1 MFSLQMGIR
10 NPSDLWIESRIDCL
24 DKGRFSDTGLA
35 GKKIDLS
42 LTCLT
47 DLIDSLTGFNR
58 GFDNPVTGPFI
69 NTLKSIDLLLGNI
82 PVHIDLAENNR
93 NRNAIDLTGNE
104 DTVEK
109 GQLDLGKVQRDN
121 NISSVDIGRDNMGLT
136 GKIRRAAD
144 YVIRAGQDLRDQG
157 RGIQGIVCLITD
169 PVADGDR
176 IGNLAGLE
184 PDLSAQH
191 GRKEIP
197 LGKGG
202 KQIMASR
209 IFYNRCFTLGNHATK
224 LVNLHFKMKN
234 MTHSH
239 TLEETVRE
247 LFDGITFTR
256 EPEGLY
262 DPLRYMIG
270 IGGKRL
276 RPTLCLLT
284 WSLYRDG
291 FPEEILGP
299 AAGLEVFHT
308 FTLIHDD
315 IMDNSPLRR
324 GCPTVWKKWS
334 PDTAI
339 LSGDVMCIDSYKRI
353 AKAPAVVLPEVL
365 DLFSTTAA
373 QVCDGQQFD
382 MDFETRETVP
392 MEEYMQMIGLKTA
405 VLLACSAKM
414 GALIAGA
421 PKSDCDA
428 LYGYG
433 YKLGLAFQIADD
445 YLDAYG
451 DSKVF
456 GKPIGGD
463 IVNNKKSWLTVR
475 AFEKGAEGLPEA
487 LALPAGTERER
498 EEKIQ
503 GVKAIYDAAGV
514 PGDALD
520 EIARL
525 TREALDEVSAFPARR
540 QEKLLSFAEKLIGRT
555 R

>member
-1 MFSLQMGIR
+1 
-10 NPSDLWIESRIDCL
+10 
-24 DKGRFSDTGLA
+24 
-35 GKKIDLS
+35 
-42 LTCLT
+42 
-47 DLIDSLTGFNR
+47 
-58 GFDNPVTGPFI
+58 
-69 NTLKSIDLLLGNI
+69 
-82 PVHIDLAENNR
+82 
-93 NRNAIDLTGNE
+93 
-104 DTVEK
+104 
-109 GQLDLGKVQRDN
+109 
-121 NISSVDIGRDNMGLT
+121 
-136 GKIRRAAD
+136 
-144 YVIRAGQDLRDQG
+144 
-157 RGIQGIVCLITD
+157 
-169 PVADGDR
+169 
-176 IGNLAGLE
+176 
-184 PDLSAQH
+184 
-191 GRKEIP
+191 
-197 LGKGG
+197 
-202 KQIMASR
+202 
-209 IFYNRCFTLGNHATK
+209 
-224 LVNLHFKMKN
+224 
-234 MTHSH
+234 
-239 TLEETVRE
+239 
-247 LFDGITFTR
+247 
-256 EPEGLY
+256 
-262 DPLRYMIG
+262 
-270 IGGKRL
+270 
-276 RPTLCLLT
+276 
-284 WSLYRDG
+284 
-291 FPEEILGP
+291 
-299 AAGLEVFHT
+299 
-308 FTLIHDD
+308 
-315 IMDNSPLRR
+315 
-324 GCPTVWKKWS
+324 
-334 PDTAI
+334 
-339 LSGDVMCIDSYKRI
+339 
-353 AKAPAVVLPEVL
+353 
-365 DLFSTTAA
+365 
-373 QVCDGQQFD
+373 
-382 MDFETRETVP
+382 